1 MVLGPLESVTAP
13 KPHANG
19 PEHPGPPAGVNG
31 VPKGVEKPLG
41 AE

>member
-13 KPHANG
+13 KPHAKG
-19 PEHPGPPAGVNG
+19 PEQPGDPTGAKG
-31 VPKGVEKPLG
+31 VPKGVENPLG